1 MTSRIFHRITV
12 ALSALQLLVIRS
24 KLHVARF
31 RAVKFNDARSLPPR
45 LFQCQFWKLNF
56 QKKTALIANGFNVVD
71 YLLND
76 RDSRLNDRHVRN
88 IKISKMCSPNF
99 ALSKDKLDE
108 GSKSNIMKKNS
119 ANDENNSANVEHY
132 YYVIRAYVLSYDI
145 VKRAHNREAIYHLYF
160 IVFCN

>member
-1 MTSRIFHRITV
+1 MRVVSRRACFSANFGNLIF
-12 ALSALQLLVIRS
+12 
-24 KLHVARF
+24 K
-31 RAVKFNDARSLPPR
+31 
-45 LFQCQFWKLNF
+45 
-56 QKKTALIANGFNVVD
+56 KKTALIANGFNVVD
-71 YLLND
+71 YFLND

-99 ALSKDKLDE
+99 ALSKDELDE

-119 ANDENNSANVEHY
+119 ANGENNSANVGHY
-132 YYVIRAYVLSYDI
+132 YYVIRAYVLLYDI